1 MNSLKYISLPVFIVS
16 LIIGLLYIYF
26 IENETKTVYVYPSP
40 ENCGKT
46 QYEDNAGN
54 CFMYEAGEVTCPTNN
69 SLIKKIPVQN

>member
-54 CFMYEAGEVTCPTNN
+54 CFMYEAGVVTCPKNN
-69 SLIKKIPVQN
+69 SLIKKIPIQN